1 MASPIDWGSV
11 PAWVAAVGTTGALSF
26 TAVTVRRSAND
37 RRRQQAAEVSAW
49 WRHLEGVADGFLL
62 EYRNA
67 STEPA
72 WNLQVWVTTIEEDDQ
87 GQRTKTSRRP
97 IVSEHVLPPR
107 ATGRA
112 TVGGLR
118 PAPPYTPSIEVD
130 FSDAAGRRWHR
141 DARGRLSTPG
151 LPTRVARRARA
162 KLGRGPQGC

>member
-11 PAWVAAVGTTGALSF
+11 PAWVAAVGTTGTLTF
-26 TAVTVRRSAND
+26 TAVTVRRSTND

-49 WRHLEGVADGFLL
+49 WRQLEGVAEGFLL

-67 STEPA
+67 STEPV
-72 WNLQVWVTTIEEDDQ
+72 WSLQVWVTTIEEDDH

-97 IVSEHVLPPR
+97 IVVEDVLPPG

-112 TVGGLR
+112 TVGGAR
-118 PAPPYTPSIEVD
+118 PTPPYTPNIEVD
-130 FSDAAGRRWHR
+130 FADAAGRRWHR

-151 LPTRVARRARA
+151 LFTRLARRVRFKFGRA
-162 KLGRGPQGC
+162 PRGC